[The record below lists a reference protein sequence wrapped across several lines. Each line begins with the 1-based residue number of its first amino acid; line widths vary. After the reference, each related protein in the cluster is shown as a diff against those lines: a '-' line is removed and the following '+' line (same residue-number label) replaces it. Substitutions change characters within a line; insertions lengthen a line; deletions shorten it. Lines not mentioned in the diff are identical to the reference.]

1 MPKKRHQT
9 RYTKPP
15 STAPPSLSITSP
27 QRTAS
32 VGQNERSVNDILAAM
47 RRAGMNSSPSR
58 NDATTNPTPSLP
70 PAIRQILQLPET
82 PAPRPRRAQR
92 RDINGRRI
100 PPGPPPPR
108 SWLSLSQSR
117 HAPKNSIHGHVSHI
131 KLWSLPGAFVPQYG
145 SLIDMTFRNL
155 VANWEVQ
162 RDWNKFYIYSLPSRL
177 RIALVYF
184 LSKYHESGISAADLR
199 LILIGPSETELAEYQ
214 LERPDPA
221 VLNVDVHHLDLT
233 GSAGRSISLK
243 SLSELLFPV
252 VIPVQYEIQDS
263 WDAPAL
269 VPAPTALLPNLTHLS
284 LAVDDASCEGL
295 SWKQLLSL
303 SNKLS
308 GLTHLNLSGW
318 PAPCTTPNATRT
330 KMVSSDTGRSVSY
343 SGTNMYS
350 HALDDDWAEAISV
363 LKRLSKALYR
373 LEYLDLTG
381 CGDWFPALH
390 REVDAELVIDYVD
403 WAREWGKIT
412 TLRLC
417 SGYHADRSTNG
428 IAGLFH
434 GDSLL
439 GDSPGLDSQRN
450 RLMRWKNEAQRV
462 EKRIR
467 TQRSGQ
473 GHPIIVEL
481 DSIDH
486 AFYV

>member
-15 STAPPSLSITSP
+15 STAPPSLSISSS

-47 RRAGMNSSPSR
+47 RRTGLNSSPSR
-58 NDATTNPTPSLP
+58 NDAATNPTPSLP

-131 KLWSLPGAFVPQYG
+131 KLWPLPGAFVPQYG

-155 VANWEVQ
+155 VANWDVQ
-162 RDWNKFYIYSLPSRL
+162 RDWNKFYLYSLPSRL

-284 LAVDDASCEGL
+284 LAVDDTSCEGL

-330 KMVSSDTGRSVSY
+330 KMVSSETGRSVSY

-363 LKRLSKALYR
+363 LKRLSKVLYR

-412 TLRLC
+412 ALRLC
-417 SGYHADRSTNG
+417 SGYHSDRSTNG
-428 IAGLFH
+428 IAGLSH

-439 GDSPGLDSQRN
+439 EDSSVLDSQRN
-450 RLMRWKNEAQRV
+450 RLMRWKIEAQRV